1 MATITGPSVD
11 FVTDL
16 LGDDASDLLEHRSE
30 TIDSSLLHLP
40 GPDFIDRVLLET
52 DRSTAVL
59 RNLRQMFN
67 HGRLAGTGYLSILPV
82 DQGIEH
88 SAGASFAPNPAY
100 FDPGHIVELAVE
112 GGCNAVAS
120 TVGVLGAV
128 SRRYAHR
135 IPFIVK
141 LNHNELLTYP
151 NRFDQVPFASVQRA
165 WDMGAA
171 GVGATIYFGSPES
184 TRQLREVSEAFEE
197 AHRLGMFTVL
207 WCYLRNPAFKADKDY
222 HLSAD
227 LTGQANHLGV
237 TIEADI
243 IKQKLPENNNGY
255 GAMNS
260 NGTSYGKTSKL
271 VYSELSSEHPIDL
284 CRYQVA
290 NCYMGRAGL
299 INSGGASAG
308 ESDLAEVVRTAVI
321 NKRAG
326 GTGLIS
332 GRKAFQRPMTDG
344 IKLMN
349 AIQDVYLSNEITIA

>member
-1 MATITGPSVD
+1 MTLTDPSISVD
-11 FVTDL
+11 RIAEL
-16 LGDDASDLLEHRSE
+16 LGDDADELLAHTSS

-40 GPDFIDRVLLET
+40 GPDFIDRVLAAT
-52 DRSTAVL
+52 DRSNTVL
-59 RNLRQMFN
+59 RNLAQLFG
-67 HGRLAGTGYLSILPV
+67 HGRLAGTGYVSILPV

-88 SAGASFAPNPAY
+88 SAGASFAPNPIY
-100 FDPGHIVELAVE
+100 FDPQAIVELAIE
-112 GGCNAVAS
+112 GGCNGVAS

-128 SRRYAHR
+128 SRRFAHR

-151 NRFDQVPFASVQRA
+151 NRFDQVLFASVQRA
-165 WDMGAA
+165 WELGAA
-171 GVGATIYFGSPES
+171 GVGATIYFGSEES
-184 TRQLREVSEAFEE
+184 TRQIVEISQAFEE
-197 AHRLGMFTVL
+197 AHSLGMFTVL
-207 WCYLRNPAFKADKDY
+207 WCYLRNPAFKQDGVDY

-243 IKQKLPENNNGY
+243 IKQKLPENNGGY
-255 GAMNS
+255 TALGKE
-260 NGTSYGKTSKL
+260 YGKTSPL
-271 VYSELSSEHPIDL
+271 VYSELTSDNPIDL

-299 INSGGASAG
+299 INSGGASSGAT
-308 ESDLAEVVRTAVI
+308 DLAEAVRTAVI

-332 GRKAFQRPMTDG
+332 GRKAFQRPMHEG
-344 IKLMN
+344 VELLN
-349 AIQDVYLSNEITIA
+349 AIQDVYLAPEITIA